1 MHTLLHKLHVWQ
13 RREWLFRAA
22 WGFAR
27 WSLLVLLGLT
37 VACLID
43 WFIDRYVETPW
54 SLRVLLTVGQAIAY
68 SVCAYSLIFR
78 LRVPSLDSLAA
89 RAEEAF
95 PELGHRLVTA
105 VQLNR
110 PTARTE
116 GMSPV
121 LIAAVTRE
129 AESLTAQR
137 DFGQLI
143 DRSRLEWALGVLIPL
158 FVILSAFVA
167 FRPGLVTA
175 LLSRQLLL
183 DVAIPR
189 SVQIDHDTAT
199 LWPSGDAVELRFLV
213 SGRVQE
219 DTPGRASVY
228 PDDQPAES
236 YPLRF
241 QGRAE
246 DGRAIFTVKLP
257 PASTAFTV
265 VGRVADGRTHH
276 PLRIQFVP
284 RPSLGELA
292 AWVRLPAY
300 VDPAGVRRY
309 ERFQPQ
315 GEVFA
320 FVDSSV
326 RITAQVSKPIARA
339 EVVLLSRDAAGVER
353 ESRRQPMTI
362 AENGTAISTIF
373 EIPQR
378 PSAYRVEV
386 WDEHGFGAL
395 NPPRRG
401 ITLAPDE
408 PPRVELLPEVLKD
421 PQDPGPPD
429 DFEVNGMPLAL
440 GGRVQIGYR
449 ARSPLGLSRAY
460 IVYRVNE
467 GPWTPLPLTP
477 TVADIAK
484 LGPFLPELGVFE
496 RSGVF
501 GQVEFYR
508 LPPTDPEND
517 PPGLVAGGRFNFQTS
532 SLKKRDAEGMETDLA
547 IGDRVEFFVAVYD
560 RNPAPAEPP
569 APPVWVDV
577 ASRSEARPHTEKRLR
592 APGRSESRIK
602 SVVTA
607 SQLQSWLDQRDQS
620 RERLRQIEERQRGV
634 FTAGK

>member
-1 MHTLLHKLHVWQ
+1 MQTLLHKLVVWQ
-13 RREWLFRAA
+13 RREWLFRAS

-27 WSLLVLLGLT
+27 WSLLVLIGLT
-37 VACLID
+37 VACLTD
-43 WFIDRYVETPW
+43 WIIDRYVETPLW
-54 SLRVLLTVGQAIAY
+54 FRVPLTGGQAIAY
-68 SVCAYSLIFR
+68 GIGAYILIFR

-89 RAEEAF
+89 RAEDAF

-110 PTARTE
+110 PAARTE

-129 AESLTAQR
+129 AETMSAR
-137 DFGQLI
+137 HDFQKLI
-143 DRSRLEWALGVLIPL
+143 DRTRLEWALGVLIPL

-189 SVQIDHDTAT
+189 SVAIDHDTPT
-199 LWPSGDAVELRFLV
+199 LWPSGDEVELRFLV

-228 PDDQPAES
+228 PDDQPSES

-241 QGRAE
+241 AGRTD
-246 DGRAIFTVKLP
+246 DGRAIFAVKLP
-257 PASTAFTV
+257 PSSTPFTV
-265 VGRVADGRTHH
+265 VGRVADGRTHQ
-276 PLRIQFVP
+276 PLRIGFAP
-284 RPSLGELA
+284 RPSIQDLA

-320 FVDSSV
+320 FADASV
-326 RITAQVSKPIARA
+326 RLAARVSKPIRRA
-339 EVVLLSRDAAGVER
+339 EVVLLTRDPAGTER
-353 ESRRQPMTI
+353 ESQRLPMTI
-362 AENGTAISTIF
+362 SEGGTAIHTIF
-373 EIPQR
+373 EMPAR
-378 PSAYRVEV
+378 PLAYRVEV
-386 WDEHGFGAL
+386 IDEHGFGAL

-408 PPRVELLPEVLKD
+408 PPRVDLLQEVLKD
-421 PQDPGPPD
+421 PQDPGLLD

-460 IVYRVNE
+460 IVYRVND
-467 GPWTPLPLTP
+467 GSWTPLPLAP
-477 TVADIAK
+477 TIADTAK
-484 LGPFLPELGVFE
+484 LGPFLPQLGVFE

-501 GQVEFYR
+501 GQVEFYQF
-508 LPPTDPEND
+508 PAADPEND
-517 PPGLVAGGRFNFQTS
+517 PPGLEAGGRYNFQTAA
-532 SLKKRDAEGMETDLA
+532 LKKRDGDGQETDLA
-547 IGDRVEFFVAVYD
+547 IGDRVEFLVVVYD

-569 APPVWVDV
+569 EPPQSIDPNSG
-577 ASRSEARPHTEKRLR
+577 ASAASGRRLR

-602 SVVTA
+602 SVVSA
-607 SQLQSWLDQRDQS
+607 AQLQSWLDQRDQS
-620 RERLRQIEERQRGV
+620 RERLRQIEERQRNV
-634 FTAGK
+634 FNAGK